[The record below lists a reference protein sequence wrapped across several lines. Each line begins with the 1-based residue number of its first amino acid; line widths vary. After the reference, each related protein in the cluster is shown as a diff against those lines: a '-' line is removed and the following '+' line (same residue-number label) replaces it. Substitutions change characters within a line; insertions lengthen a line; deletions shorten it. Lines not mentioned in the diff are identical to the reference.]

1 MLLSF
6 QPLLFD
12 QFKQTKKLER
22 KNEYIY
28 FFFVR
33 KIDGLEVRDFTSS
46 WRDGLAFNALIHAIR
61 PELVDLRRIERMN
74 PRERLEIAFK
84 IAEEQLGVPA
94 LIDAE
99 GLFDLLSY
107 TIDKI

>member
-1 MLLSF
+1 M
-6 QPLLFD
+6 
-12 QFKQTKKLER
+12 
-22 KNEYIY
+22 
-28 FFFVR
+28 
-33 KIDGLEVRDFTSS
+33 
-46 WRDGLAFNALIHAIR
+46 IHAIR